1 VEVAVNESRHQGAAF
16 PINNTGTCAYPFLD
30 SQLIANIDD
39 MFPSDCDRLCRGML
53 SIRGEDVCI
62 GDYQISNCGYGNL
75 RLIRWDAVF

>member
-1 VEVAVNESRHQGAAF
+1 MEVAVDESRHQGAAF
-16 PINNTGTCAYPFLD
+16 PIDNTGACAYPFLD

-39 MFPSDCDRLCRGML
+39 VFPLYCDRPCRGMF

-62 GDYQISNCGYGNL
+62 GDYQISNGGYGNL